1 VAGQAAEI
9 PMNSAISSE
18 KLPPLHTPQLPDE
31 PLFVVEARQSGVGT
45 NLWELWTH
53 RELLY
58 FLIWRDVK
66 IRYKQTLLGAAWA
79 IIQPLLTMLVFTF
92 IFGRVAKIDSHGIP
106 YPVFAY
112 AALLP
117 WTFFANAIT
126 ASGNSIV
133 GSAHLITKVY
143 FPRPI
148 IPIASVCASLVDLAV
163 AFPMLVVLMFYY
175 HSRFTVN
182 AWFLVPLVLLTTL
195 LAIAVGMW
203 ISAINVKYRDVKF
216 ALPFVVQ
223 IWMYLSPVAYPSSVI
238 PARWRIVYTLN
249 PFVGIID
256 GYRAALFGGAFD
268 WKALAVSVAVTLGF
282 LAYAAQQFR
291 KMEKGFADII

>member
-1 VAGQAAEI
+1 
-9 PMNSAISSE
+9 MNTALDSE
-18 KLPPLHTPQLPDE
+18 KLPSALAPQLPDE
-31 PLFVVEARQSGVGT
+31 PLFVVEARQSKLGI
-45 NLWELWTH
+45 NLKELWIH

-66 IRYKQTLLGAAWA
+66 VRYKQTFLGAAWA
-79 IIQPLLTMLVFTF
+79 IIQPLLTMLVFTL
-92 IFGRVAKIDSHGIP
+92 IFGKVAKIDSNGIP

-126 ASGNSIV
+126 SSGNSIV
-133 GSAHLITKVY
+133 GSSQLITKIY

-148 IPIASVCASLVDLAV
+148 IPVAAVCAGLVDLAV
-163 AFPMLVVLMFYY
+163 AFPMLVVLLFYY
-175 HSRFTVN
+175 RTGITLN
-182 AWFLVPLVLLTTL
+182 FLLVVPLVLLTTL

-223 IWMYLSPVAYPSSVI
+223 IWMYLSPVAYPTSVV
-238 PARWRIVYTLN
+238 PESWRTIYTLN

-256 GYRAALFGGAFD
+256 GYRSAFFGRAVD
-268 WKALAVSVAVTLGF
+268 WKALAISLLITLGF
-282 LAYAAQQFR
+282 LAFASHQFR
-291 KMEKGFADII
+291 KMEKEFADII